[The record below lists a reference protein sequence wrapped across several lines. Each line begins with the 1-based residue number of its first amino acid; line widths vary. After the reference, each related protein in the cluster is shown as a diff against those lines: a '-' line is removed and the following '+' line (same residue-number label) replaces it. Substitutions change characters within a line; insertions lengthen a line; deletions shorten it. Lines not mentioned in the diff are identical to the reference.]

1 MKLLKLARCLFGSTL
16 AVACGAAESKAPAS
30 PPAEVRHVDAA
41 AADKLIR
48 EQKVV
53 ILDLRTP
60 EEFKAGH
67 IAGATN
73 LNYNAADFS
82 QQLSRLDK
90 DRTYLIHCASG
101 GRSSAA
107 LPTFKKLKFQS
118 IVHLDGGLRAWQK
131 AGKPVEK

>member
-1 MKLLKLARCLFGSTL
+1 MKFMTLAQCLFGT
-16 AVACGAAESKAPAS
+16 AFVATCAAAEPKAPAAAA
-30 PPAEVRHVDAA
+30 AEVRHVDAA

-67 IAGATN
+67 LAGATN
-73 LNYNAADFS
+73 LNFSAADFS

-107 LPTFKKLKFQS
+107 LPTFKKLKFKS
-118 IVHLDGGLRAWQK
+118 IVHLDGGLLAWQK